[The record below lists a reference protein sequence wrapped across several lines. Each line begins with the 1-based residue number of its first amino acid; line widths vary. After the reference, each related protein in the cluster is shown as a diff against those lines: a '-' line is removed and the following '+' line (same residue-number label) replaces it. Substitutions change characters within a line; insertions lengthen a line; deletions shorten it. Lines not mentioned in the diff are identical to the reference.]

1 MESKKIE
8 LLAPAGSYE
17 SFVAAIEA
25 GADAVYVGGSRF
37 GARAYAKNFTEEEL
51 LRAVD
56 YAHLHGRKVYLTVNT
71 LMKETEIKELPEYL
85 EPYYLAGLDAVIV
98 QDIGAVSV
106 IRNCFPNMPVH
117 ASTQMTITAKEGVL
131 LMQELGVEQVVPAR
145 ELSLKELKQISEHTD
160 VQIECFIHGAICYS
174 YSGKCLF
181 SSLIGGRSGNRGRCA
196 QPCRLPYDIEYDG
209 KKLNRE
215 GEQYILSLKD
225 MCTIEL
231 IPDMIEAGITSFKI
245 EGRMKRPEYVA
256 GVTRMYRKYIDR
268 YLNLAESQNYYVE
281 RSDYEELRRLYTRS
295 GSSEGY
301 YLKKNG
307 RDMLSLKK
315 PSYETDDA
323 DAFSKLYDTYV
334 NHAARLPASM
344 RVMLKK
350 NEPARLQLHTEN
362 AEVEV
367 LGEIVSKALNRPL
380 DHESI
385 LKQLNKMGNTLFELT
400 QIDVEAEED
409 IFMPVKQL
417 NELRRQGIEQLME
430 VLTASYRRE
439 KTTKGDFQVHGR
451 ESVESVEMRHNPP
464 YLTASVESFEL
475 LKSLCM
481 IEEIKR
487 IYLSYADIESID
499 AAIRMVHD
507 AGKEVY
513 LALPV
518 ICRHYE
524 GKKRERLLQYLN
536 RSEVAGVSVQ
546 NYEWLYLLQQ
556 IKYQGDIL
564 SDYYLYAMN
573 TPAREQLRR
582 FGCRHFTMPLELNER
597 EIRQLDRTD
606 CEMPIYG
613 SIPMMVTAQCIM
625 GTLKECVHQKVSG
638 MMLKDRYQKK
648 LHVKNCCS
656 ECYNVIYNSVPLS
669 LHNELSKIKSMGF
682 ESLRLGFTDEK
693 PEDALQIAKWY
704 AAALYK
710 ETSDMQPPVT
720 EFTKGHFS
728 RGVE

>member
-1 MESKKIE
+1 MKEHTIE
-8 LLAPAGSYE
+8 LLSPAGSRE
-17 SFVAAIEA
+17 SFIAAIGA

-51 LRAVD
+51 LWAID
-56 YAHLHGRKVYLTVNT
+56 YAHLFGKKVYMTVNT
-71 LMKETEIKELPEYL
+71 LMKEQEIHELAAFL
-85 EPYYLAGLDAVIV
+85 ESYYLAGLDAVIV
-98 QDIGAVSV
+98 QDLGAVSV
-106 IRNCFPNMPVH
+106 IRNCFPDLDIH
-117 ASTQMTITAKEGVL
+117 ASTQMAITSAEGVL
-131 LMQELGVEQVVPAR
+131 LMEELGIRQVVPAR
-145 ELSLKELKQISEHTD
+145 ELSLAEIKTISDRTNAS
-160 VQIECFIHGAICYS
+160 IECFVHGAICYS

-196 QPCRLPYDIEYDG
+196 QPCRLPYEAVSDN
-209 KKLNRE
+209 KKQNQNQ
-215 GEQYILSLKD
+215 EQYLLSLKD
-225 MCTIEL
+225 MCTIKIIPEL
-231 IPDMIEAGITSFKI
+231 IQAGITSFKI

-256 GVTRMYRKYIDR
+256 GVTRIYRKYIDR
-268 YLNLAESQNYYVE
+268 FM
-281 RSDYEELRRLYTRS
+281 ELREDQKCSVEKNDYDELTRLYTRS
-295 GSSEGY
+295 GHSDGY
-301 YLKKNG
+301 YRKKNG
-307 RDMLSLKK
+307 RDMLTLQK
-315 PSYETDDA
+315 PSYETDEDERFQELFETYVDHMKKISA
-323 DAFSKLYDTYV
+323 DAVITLRKNLPSYFELKSGKISVKVYGDTV
-334 NHAARLPASM
+334 QEAQS
-344 RVMLKK
+344 
-350 NEPARLQLHTEN
+350 
-362 AEVEV
+362 
-367 LGEIVSKALNRPL
+367 RPL
-380 DHESI
+380 DQDSI
-385 LKQLNKMGNTLFELT
+385 LKQLNKTGTSDLELG
-400 QIDVEAEED
+400 QIKINMDHD

-439 KTTKGDFQVHGR
+439 KTAKGDFQVHGGAT
-451 ESVESVEMRHNPP
+451 VESVEMHHNPP